1 MQASFFHQLYYLP
14 SWNLRF
20 PLPLRPIRARVT
32 VLPSSLTLPILP
44 LSPLV
49 SCSESSRWAPYQ
61 SPTSQ
66 CPPYSFLPTFISPTP
81 IIMPTCP
88 MFPPGFSCPS
98 DQSIHLAAS
107 HYRSDLTGPSHPG
120 ACYFS
125 VLSGNN
131 PPAARLLSTYLNTQ
145 GTILTTQ
152 LTQRQSYLPSV
163 SWWPRIE
170 IMQSGRIRGEMF
182 IKCNWFLLPHW
193 SVYPWFHWNVY
204 PWFFSSVL
212 SGLKAMCFLLHA
224 SLCLPWL
231 CLREPETSDALG
243 DGEVTVW
250 PNAHRSQFPK
260 AWHRWWCQVCL
271 ASLPPLLLGP
281 LAAPVPS
288 LLHPFL
294 WPCS

>member
-1 MQASFFHQLYYLP
+1 MSPIFLSPYLYFTHPHYHAYLP
-14 SWNLRF
+14 YVSTRF
-20 PLPLRPIRARVT
+20 L
-32 VLPSSLTLPILP
+32 
-44 LSPLV
+44 LSQWP
-49 SCSESSRWAPYQ
+49 
-61 SPTSQ
+61 
-66 CPPYSFLPTFISPTP
+66 
-81 IIMPTCP
+81 
-88 MFPPGFSCPS
+88 
-98 DQSIHLAAS
+98 IHLAAS

-125 VLSGNN
+125 VLSRDS
-131 PPAARLLSTYLNTQ
+131 PPATRLLSTYLNTQ

-152 LTQRQSYLPSV
+152 LTQKQSYLPTL

-170 IMQSGRIRGEMF
+170 IIQSGRIREEMF
-182 IKCNWFLLPHW
+182 IKCNWFLLPRYQW
-193 SVYPWFHWNVY
+193 ENSKIHWNVY

-212 SGLKAMCFLLHA
+212 SGLKVMCFLLHA

-231 CLREPETSDALG
+231 SLREPETSDALG
-243 DGEVTVW
+243 GGEVTVW

-288 LLHPFL
+288 LLHPFQ
-294 WPCS
+294 WPCSSHRIIGEAGSNSIKCVKVTAVSHFL